1 MNEKQLSVEGGVY
14 MDNQIDKQ
22 DLIEKSIKVFGL
34 SSQFRQFHE
43 EMGELLVA
51 VSHYD
56 RGRCTLE
63 DVAIE
68 MADVLQMIDAL
79 RAVYG
84 IPDDYFENIQKR
96 QWLKLKSQIE
106 ARENAPRNDG
116 SL

>member
-1 MNEKQLSVEGGVY
+1 